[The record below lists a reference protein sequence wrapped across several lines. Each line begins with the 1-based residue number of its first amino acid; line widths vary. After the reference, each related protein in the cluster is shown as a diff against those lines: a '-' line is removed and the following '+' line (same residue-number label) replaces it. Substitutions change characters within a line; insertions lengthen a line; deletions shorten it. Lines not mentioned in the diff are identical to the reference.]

1 MAEAAQGQ
9 TAPTPVQ
16 SPSGKKFSMANVV
29 NKVQTPPQ
37 AQQAPQPQ
45 AQAPQAPA
53 QPVVQQQAPQAPQ
66 QPQSEPSATVDIPLS
81 LFGES
86 VDTPPVQ
93 QAPAQPQAPSVD
105 PDANI
110 DTSQWAQ
117 QQREAFIRGRQREA
131 ALKQEL
137 AAIKEQLAKA
147 PQNQQPQMPVNPF
160 EDPAV
165 KARLQ
170 EAEIF
175 KQKAEHLET
184 EMAKINVQYDPRFK
198 AEFDIPREEKLAL
211 AVNYLSA
218 YGKDREFAETLE
230 SVGIKERIEILNK
243 EAPQLMAAV
252 LPVFSELDMLK
263 AKKGQVLNSA
273 TDMQKRYATQREEQI
288 KQMKAQ
294 QYVAS
299 MKELQATGHF
309 VYMDEAELSKH
320 APALVPIS
328 RKIKENASM
337 ILNSNDPAIVTTAAM
352 MGAAAPLY
360 LQELKKQSKIIA
372 QQAADIAKMSALS
385 PSSGGSQGH
394 AGLPHTPAGA
404 KSQANQGKSF
414 MERQVAAA
422 QASVSSR

>member
-1 MAEAAQGQ
+1 MEGTAQGQ

-29 NKVQTPPQ
+29 NKVQTPTQPP
-37 AQQAPQPQ
+37 QAPQPQ
-45 AQAPQAPA
+45 AQAPQAPV
-53 QPVVQQQAPQAPQ
+53 QPVVQQQTPQVP

-93 QAPAQPQAPSVD
+93 QAPVQAQATSVD
-105 PDANI
+105 QDANI

-131 ALKQEL
+131 ALKNEL
-137 AAIKEQLAKA
+137 AAIREQLAKSS
-147 PQNQQPQMPVNPF
+147 QNPQPQMPVNPF

-170 EAEIF
+170 EADIF

-230 SVGIKERIEILNK
+230 SVGIKDRIEILTK

-263 AKKGQVLNSA
+263 AKKGQVLSSA

-288 KQMKAQ
+288 KQMKAKH
-294 QYVAS
+294 YSDAVRD
-299 MKELQATGHF
+299 LQANGHF
-309 VYMDEAELSKH
+309 LYMEEADLSKH
-320 APALVPIS
+320 APALIPIAKS
-328 RKIKENASM
+328 IRANAAEV
-337 ILNSNDPAIVTTAAM
+337 LNSNDPAVATRAIL
-352 MGAAAPLY
+352 MGVQAPIL
-360 LQELKKQSKIIA
+360 LQKLKEISKEN
-372 QQAADIAKMSALS
+372 AKLKGDLAKFGSLS
-385 PSSGGSQGH
+385 PASGGTQGQT
-394 AGLPHTPAGA
+394 GLPQTPAGA